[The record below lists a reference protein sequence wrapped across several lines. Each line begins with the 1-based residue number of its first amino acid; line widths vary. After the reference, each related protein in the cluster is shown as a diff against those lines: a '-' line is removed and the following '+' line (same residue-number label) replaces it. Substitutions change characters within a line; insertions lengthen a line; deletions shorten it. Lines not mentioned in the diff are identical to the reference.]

1 MPSSERFEQS
11 EPRKQKLSKHLSLI
25 RKIWVGDVMHRDP
38 IVVNIK
44 DKIEKAAGLL
54 SDNNIRHLPVIDSDG
69 NLQGILSD
77 RDLLGAVL
85 NTRPWVLQER
95 LDNERTRHTVRE
107 YMSSSPETVT
117 PDMDLLEA
125 GSIMLDNKISSLPVV
140 EGNKVVGIITATD
153 FVKLVCEGFEGIAP

>member
-1 MPSSERFEQS
+1 MPSRNFEQS
-11 EPRKQKLSKHLSLI
+11 EPHKQKLSKNLSAI

-38 IVVNIK
+38 IVV
-44 DKIEKAAGLL
+44 DVREKIEVAAGLL

-69 NLQGILSD
+69 NLQGIISD

-95 LDNERTRHTVRE
+95 LDTQRSHHRVRE
-107 YMSSSPETVT
+107 FMSTSPETIT

-125 GSIMLDNKISSLPVV
+125 GSLMLENKISCLPVV
-140 EGNKVVGIITATD
+140 EGNRVVGIITATD
-153 FVKLVCEGFEGIAP
+153 FVKLVCEGFEGSPS